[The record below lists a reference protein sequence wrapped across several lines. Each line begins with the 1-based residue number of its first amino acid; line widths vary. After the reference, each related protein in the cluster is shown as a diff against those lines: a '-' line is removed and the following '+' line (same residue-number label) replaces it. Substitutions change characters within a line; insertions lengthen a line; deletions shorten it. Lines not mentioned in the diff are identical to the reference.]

1 MIFCEVTKMS
11 RSTNPLRFET
21 ERGFPPDV
29 NDVRIPVREK
39 DLQFESDSNSQSL
52 IKRPGEPSAVQELLL
67 WLTRSFAI
75 LAVLS
80 SAVLLCV
87 GATPLLTSVP
97 ANIAKA
103 IVCFW
108 SLIKTLPLS
117 ALPLL
122 LAGSSYIVLQAILR
136 PRPLELLKRLML
148 GIAFLLWGV
157 VQLMPVSALATEL
170 GNVVIALYV
179 VDLGLMIWTEL
190 DKNQPGYVR

>member
-1 MIFCEVTKMS
+1 MS

-21 ERGFPPDV
+21 ERGFPAEVSDGLA
-29 NDVRIPVREK
+29 PVSEK
-39 DLQFESDSNSQSL
+39 ALQFESDSNSQSSM
-52 IKRPGEPSAVQELLL
+52 KRPGERSAVQELLL

-75 LAVLS
+75 LAVVS
-80 SAVLLCV
+80 SAALLCV

-97 ANIAKA
+97 ADIAKTM
-103 IVCFW
+103 VHFW
-108 SLIKTLPLS
+108 TAVKTLPLS

-148 GIAFLLWGV
+148 GLAFLLWGV
-157 VQLMPVSALATEL
+157 VQLMPMSDLATEL

-179 VDLGLMIWTEL
+179 VDLGLMIWTEI
-190 DKNQPGYVR
+190 DKNQLGYVR